1 VNPLFLVLTFACVS
15 LPLNIEYNILQG
27 YDSLTE
33 QSSSAPISRE
43 NARSGHN
50 MISNPVGTLTA
61 TNSGNALAAQ
71 PASWSHNPYFNPST
85 GGLELAG
92 VQSPGLQSPVSHSR
106 THAAARQQQQ
116 QQLAAPG
123 IQAMQGGLPQ
133 QWNTAAPRQQQQHQ
147 RTFSPLGGGATE
159 SGVVSPDHVGLELP
173 AAAAAVANGNSW
185 GSGSKQQQ
193 QPEFSLTSPR
203 GVAHTQQQQQQ
214 QRSLPTELAGGFGGG
229 GVSAQTEY
237 HDAKS
242 RQSEGSWASG
252 REEPE

>member
-1 VNPLFLVLTFACVS
+1 MRVS
-15 LPLNIEYNILQG
+15 LLALYIIQG

-33 QSSSAPISRE
+33 QSSVAPISRE

-50 MISNPVGTLTA
+50 MISDPVGALST
-61 TNSGNALAAQ
+61 TNSSSNALAAQ
-71 PASWSHNPYFNPST
+71 PASWSHNPYYNPST

-92 VQSPGLQSPVSHSR
+92 VQSPGLQSPVSHSP
-106 THAAARQQQQ
+106 THAAVRQQQ

-123 IQAMQGGLPQ
+123 LQAMQGGLPQ
-133 QWNTAAPRQQQQHQ
+133 QWNAAHNAAPRQQQPP
-147 RTFSPLGGGATE
+147 RTFSPLGGGAAAG
-159 SGVVSPDHVGLELP
+159 SGVVSPDHVGLKLP

-185 GSGSKQQQ
+185 GSGSSGSKQQQ
-193 QPEFSLTSPR
+193 QHVEYGLTSPR
-203 GVAHTQQQQQQ
+203 GAAHTQQQ
-214 QRSLPTELAGGFGGG
+214 QRSLPPELAGGFGG

-242 RQSEGSWASG
+242 RVSEGSWASG

>member
-1 VNPLFLVLTFACVS
+1 LHVFRC
-15 LPLNIEYNILQG
+15 LNLQG

-33 QSSSAPISRE
+33 QSSAAPISRE

-50 MISNPVGTLTA
+50 MISDPVGALSA
-61 TNSGNALAAQ
+61 TNSSSALAAQ
-71 PASWSHNPYFNPST
+71 PASWSHNPYYNPST

-92 VQSPGLQSPVSHSR
+92 VQSPGLQSPVSHSP

-116 QQLAAPG
+116 QLAAPG
-123 IQAMQGGLPQ
+123 MQAMQAGVPQ
-133 QWNTAAPRQQQQHQ
+133 QWSAAVPRQQQQQ
-147 RTFSPLGGGATE
+147 RTFSPLGGGAAG
-159 SGVVSPDHVGLELP
+159 SPAAVSPEHVGLELP
-173 AAAAAVANGNSW
+173 AAAAAAANGNSW
-185 GSGSKQQQ
+185 GSGSSGSKQQQ
-193 QPEFSLTSPR
+193 QHAEYSLTSPR

-214 QRSLPTELAGGFGGG
+214 QQRSLPPELAGGFGA

-237 HDAKS
+237 TDAKS